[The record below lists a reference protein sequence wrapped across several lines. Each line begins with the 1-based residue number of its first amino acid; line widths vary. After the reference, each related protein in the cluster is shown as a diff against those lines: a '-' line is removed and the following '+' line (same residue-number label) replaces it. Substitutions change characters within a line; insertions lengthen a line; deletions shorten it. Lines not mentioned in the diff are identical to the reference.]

1 MDVGFVGLGHMGQ
14 AMVANLLKAGHTVRV
29 WNRSRGAVDAAVALG
44 AKAVDGVAEA
54 FAGDAVMSMLA
65 DDAAVRAVVLDQ
77 GVLDQGVLAQAPS
90 GLVHVN
96 MATISVQL
104 AQELAARHREHGI
117 AYVAAPVFGRPDAA
131 AAGMLNIAAAGDA
144 AAIDRVQPL
153 FDAIAKKTWR
163 FGDDAPRANAVK
175 LAGNFMIAS
184 VIESIGEST
193 AMAAGYG
200 VSPAALLELL
210 TATLFNAP
218 VYHTYGALIAQSR
231 YDPPGF
237 RLHLGLKDVRLAL
250 AAGEGVHTPMPFAS
264 VIRDGLLEAIAHG
277 DGDLDWSALAKVSY
291 RRAGRG

>member
-14 AMVANLLKAGHTVRV
+14 AMVGNLLKAGHTVRV
-29 WNRSRGAVDAAVALG
+29 WNRSRGPVDAMVAIG
-44 AKAVDGVAEA
+44 ARAEDTAAEA

-65 DDAAVRAVVLDQ
+65 DDAAVRAVVLEQ
-77 GVLDQGVLAQAPS
+77 PLLARAPR

-96 MATISVQL
+96 LATISVQL
-104 AQELAARHREHGI
+104 AQELVARHREHGL
-117 AYVAAPVFGRPDAA
+117 AYVAAPVFGRPDVA
-131 AAGMLNIAAAGDA
+131 AAGNLNVAAAGEA

-153 FDAIAKKTWR
+153 FDAIAQKTWR

-184 VIESIGEST
+184 VIESIGEAT

-210 TATLFNAP
+210 TGTLFNAP
-218 VYHTYGALIAQSR
+218 IYHTYGGLIAQSR

-237 RLHLGLKDVRLAL
+237 KLHLGLKDVRLAL

-264 VIRDGLLEAIAHG
+264 VIRDGMLEAIAHG
-277 DGDLDWSALAKVSY
+277 DGDLDWSALAKVAH